1 MSGRWG
7 VVIAVA
13 LVASGCAEPRKVARR
28 DEPELDWSEDVRPRR
43 REPPREERPVERAEP
58 PPRIVAIATDP
69 ARAALV
75 VTERGEGSGADACE
89 IPLRAIET
97 VTKRAELE
105 ATEAKLLRD
114 LFLVFTKLSSEPRFE
129 IAPLNQDELLR
140 AVEGARPPRKL
151 VVAVKRRWSPL
162 PGSAVKE
169 AELARLAVAVDRLRT
184 RVHEGAGPD
193 STLCLEL
200 SGLAAARPLLELPAA
215 PFELRVSGAAVAAAG
230 FRPIDRDRDGV
241 LAIESSNGVALTSR
255 RFPVAAPVRVRRGG
269 AAGCTWSLVA
279 RAGETEWTTVPT
291 EVELPKGPDLLKSIA
306 ARIHVSAPGRPLRAR
321 PLTAGLA
328 ANGGGR

>member
-1 MSGRWG
+1 MTTSEEPARPGPR
-7 VVIAVA
+7 VVP
-13 LVASGCAEPRKVARR
+13 L
-28 DEPELDWSEDVRPRR
+28 
-43 REPPREERPVERAEP
+43 
-58 PPRIVAIATDP
+58 ATDP
-69 ARAALV
+69 ARAALI
-75 VTERGEGSGADACE
+75 VTEGAPGPGPDSCE
-89 IPLRAIET
+89 IPLRAVEASAR
-97 VTKRAELE
+97 RAELE
-105 ATEAKLLRD
+105 GTESKLLRD
-114 LFLVFTKLSSEPRFE
+114 LLVAFAKLETEPRFD
-129 IAPLNQDELLR
+129 ITPLNQDELLR
-140 AVEGARPPRKL
+140 AVDGARAPRRL

-200 SGLAAARPLLELPAA
+200 SGLAAARPILELPAA
-215 PFELRVSGAAVAAAG
+215 PFELRASGAAVAAAG
-230 FRPIDRDRDGV
+230 FRPIDRDRDAV

-269 AAGCTWSLVA
+269 AAGCTWTLVA
-279 RAGETEWTTVPT
+279 RAGETEWTTSPT
-291 EVELPKGPDLLKSIA
+291 EVELPKGLDLLKSVA